1 MSVAGEIVLNHESTD
16 FVADNASIFYFDE
29 KDPYS
34 GNEYLL
40 RLFALVRGY
49 SCPAGIPGHYFN
61 AATAGDG
68 EDSTVG
74 VIEAPAII
82 TFIDEGMPAK
92 LCIAFRKYN
101 STKICAKAL
110 DMPLQISGG
119 AQEKFYKWKEAGSV
133 KLDVIKSFIPLA
145 RSDGYN
151 MVKELASWIKS
162 SPSPNPFR
170 DLKLLSVKDLR
181 AWLAAGRYSSKNVD
195 LICDAAVLRAR
206 KQVKD
211 ASGAQRAEKRPSNS
225 AAAQEAQ
232 SVELQEV
239 IRRVKLI
246 EVCRAQMKTCAP
258 FYDAPIG
265 ARLVECALPPAEQDG
280 TLDISTLKAMIA
292 KESKKEIAEK
302 LFEIVE
308 KQEILKIIAA
318 GDGAKMPFASPFLAL
333 PEPAPAPAPAGTSGE
348 VDPLEAARKD
358 LTSDSDS
365 DSDSDDSRPSPPKE
379 PPKQTEPLPGFGKAP
394 AEADPQTGGRASK
407 RARKEP
413 KRLDLGGDKKEKKD
427 KSKHEK
433 PRRSYTK
440 SGIYSKNPVVAA
452 QARMQASGLSTPS
465 SESGGLHTPTPAG
478 EPHLHRFCHNSIH
491 CVLLVCRRTSQQ
503 QSE

>member
-1 MSVAGEIVLNHESTD
+1 MAGEIVLNHESTD
-16 FVADNASIFYFDE
+16 FVADNASVFYFDE

-34 GNEYLL
+34 GNEFLL

-49 SCPAGIPGHYFN
+49 SCPAGIPGHYLS
-61 AATAGDG
+61 AATTGEG
-68 EDSTVG
+68 EDSAVG

-162 SPSPNPFR
+162 SPSSNPFR
-170 DLKLLSVKDLR
+170 DLKLLSVKDIR

-195 LICDAAVLRAR
+195 LICNAAVLRAR

-211 ASGAQRAEKRPSNS
+211 ASGAQRAEKRPATS

-239 IRRVKLI
+239 DRRVQLI
-246 EVCRAQMKTCAP
+246 EVCRAQMKTLSP
-258 FYDAPIG
+258 FYDAPLG
-265 ARLVECALPPAEQDG
+265 ARLIECALPPAEQDG
-280 TLDISTLKAMIA
+280 LLDISTLKTMIERESSQEIA
-292 KESKKEIAEK
+292 KK
-302 LFEIVE
+302 LIEIVE
-308 KQEILKIIAA
+308 KQEIVKIIAA
-318 GDGAKMPFASPFLAL
+318 GDGAKLPFASPFLAL
-333 PEPAPAPAPAGTSGE
+333 PAPAPAPAATSE
-348 VDPLEAARKD
+348 EDPLAAARKD
-358 LTSDSDS
+358 LS
-365 DSDSDDSRPSPPKE
+365 DSDSDDSDDSASNGSPSRARKH
-379 PPKQTEPLPGFGKAP
+379 PPKQRGPHPKAP
-394 AEADPQTGGRASK
+394 EADPETGTRASK
-407 RARKEP
+407 RSRAEP
-413 KRLDLGGDKKEKKD
+413 KRLDLGGDTKGKKEKVKE
-427 KSKHEK
+427 KEKK

-440 SGIYSKNPVVAA
+440 SGIYSKDPVRAA
-452 QARMQASGLSTPS
+452 HARMQASGMGTPS

-478 EPHLHRFCHNSIH
+478 EPPHLHRSRHNLIH
-491 CVLLVCRRTSQQ
+491 CVLVVCRRTSQRQ
-503 QSE
+503 IE